1 MTTTTLR
8 RSRHT
13 ARRRLL
19 VVVAAAAVLLGG
31 GVAWAA
37 WTATG
42 TGTAAA
48 QAVTATVAAV
58 TPGTPTASLYPR
70 PTAGYPTTG
79 PGSIVFT
86 VNNPNPYSVTYNA
99 IALGAVTSGNEGAC
113 PATNVV
119 PATPTPTVSITVAP
133 NATSTLQTVPA
144 ALSML
149 QSAPNG
155 CQGVTFTVAVT
166 LTGTSVPA

>member
-1 MTTTTLR
+1 MVATTVL
-8 RSRHT
+8 
-13 ARRRLL
+13 A
-19 VVVAAAAVLLGG
+19 LLGG
-31 GVAWAA
+31 GVGWAA

-42 TGTAAA
+42 TGSAAA

-70 PTAGYPTTG
+70 PTGGYPTTG
-79 PGSIVFT
+79 PGTVVFT
-86 VNNPNPYSVTYNA
+86 VNNPNPYSVTYTS
-99 IALGAVTSGNEGAC
+99 IAFGTVTSGSEGAC
-113 PATNVV
+113 AATNVV
-119 PATPTPTVSITVAP
+119 PATPTQTVSISVGP
-133 NATSTLQTVPA
+133 NATSTLQTVPG

-166 LTGTSVPA
+166 LTGASVPA